1 MIEDGRVAVTV
12 HWSPPA
18 NSDLPVSRYKVSK
31 QQTSETDFMELCSS
45 E

>member
-18 NSDLPVSRYKVSK
+18 NSDLPVSRYKVSYQQIIGK
-31 QQTSETDFMELCSS
+31 QFHEIVGYQ
-45 E
+45 